1 MDKSLN
7 ISGIAA
13 SRRVSASSLVLPN
26 ILAASPAKGQAASGS
41 STSNNNSKHGK

>member
-26 ILAASPAKGQAASGS
+26 ILAASPANGQATAAGS
-41 STSNNNSKHGK
+41 